1 MDNLPTTTAAGT
13 RPTSSEGPR
22 VASQDAVLSSIEK
35 RDGRVVPFNRLR
47 IEEAIEKACTAVKVE
62 DTSFIKPLVDEMLLT
77 VEREAHANGVKLL
90 TVEKIQDAVEE
101 ALMRSKQFYVA
112 KHYILY
118 RDERTQAR
126 KNKHYDLLA
135 QLEEK
140 KLMVKKASGEAQT
153 FEVHKIRRVFNRAC
167 RGYENKCHFE
177 DFLEAFKRNL
187 ANDIHTKDIN
197 KFMIKTA
204 IDMVTIEN
212 SWWQH
217 IAARILLENVYKH
230 ATKNRGIEIKDLYS
244 GDTYLSLFEEYVNS
258 GLYYKDFFKY
268 YTKEDIKN
276 AGEYMKQAYDD
287 SYQYTTVLSL
297 TKRYLLN
304 PNGVV
309 KETPQEMYM
318 SVALFLAIP
327 EASENRL
334 AYAFKLYDACANQL
348 ISLPTPTLLNSR
360 TNYHQLSSCFKLNVD
375 DDLRAIYHAV
385 ENVAQI
391 SKFGGGVGMYWG
403 NIRSRE
409 ASIRGVA
416 KASGGVNPWIKVI
429 NDTGVAVNQLGARMG
444 AISVTLDIWH
454 RDIYDFLDL
463 QTETGD
469 IRSKAFDIFPAISV
483 PDIFMR
489 RMREGVS
496 WTLFDPHEIEKLYG
510 KRLQNHFGKEFD
522 EFYEE
527 LERDDRIKLKK
538 SVPAKDLFKKHLKTV
553 VETGMPYVFFRDT
566 VNRLN
571 PNQHAGNVYSTQ
583 LCTEICQNTSPSKFE
598 SESHEDGT
606 ITLKYKAGDTVVC
619 NLASINIAKVHDEKT
634 VARVYPVLM
643 RALDNVITLNF
654 YPIKESERTAK
665 RYRPVGVGYLG
676 LAEYLAV
683 NHIAYDSEEAKT
695 EVNKL
700 FERYSYHMYRAS
712 ADLAKERGHYELY
725 PGSQFSKGILLG
737 REKQWYVENTGRAEA
752 WDALFTDMTTTGF
765 RFGYHTGP
773 APNTST
779 AGVVG
784 TTAALLPIYKRFFV
798 ENNLSSPTI
807 RVAPQLDKDNFPY
820 YKEYISLD
828 MKDVIDLIAEVY
840 QWIDQSISF
849 EWMINPEK
857 VSPQQLY
864 EYYVYA
870 WEKGIK
876 TVYYVRSLSAKVDN
890 INKEDIKVV
899 EAPKMVAPEAP
910 NKPEYNV
917 CESCSG

>member
-1 MDNLPTTTAAGT
+1 MDKLPTKTVVGT
-13 RPTSSEGPR
+13 PPSSTEGPR
-22 VASQDAVLSSIEK
+22 INAQDAVLSNIEK
-35 RDGRVVPFNRLR
+35 RDGRVVPFNKKR
-47 IEEAIEKACTAVKVE
+47 IEEAIEKACTAVSVD
-62 DTSFIKPLVDEMLLT
+62 DTSFIPGLVDELLLT
-77 VEREAHANGVKLL
+77 LERDAHANGVTLL
-90 TVEKIQDAVEE
+90 TVEQVQDGVEE
-101 ALMRSKQFYVA
+101 VLMRNKQFNIA

-140 KLMVKKASGEAQT
+140 KLVVTKASGEQQT
-153 FEVHKIRRVFNRAC
+153 FDLHKIKRVFNRAC

-177 DFLEAFKRNL
+177 DFLETFKRNL
-187 ANDIHTKDIN
+187 ANDIETKNIN

-217 IAARILLENVYKH
+217 IAARILLENVYKQ
-230 ATKNRGIEIKDLYS
+230 ATKNRGIGIKDLYT
-244 GDTYLSLFEEYVNS
+244 GDSYLALFEEYVQS
-258 GLYYKDFFKY
+258 DLYYKDFFKY
-268 YTKEDIKN
+268 YTKEDIKK
-276 AGEYMKQAYDD
+276 AGKYMKQEYDD

-309 KETPQEMYM
+309 KETPQELYM

-334 AYAFKLYDACANQL
+334 KYAFKLYDACANQM

-360 TNYHQLSSCFKLNVD
+360 TNYHQLSSCFKINVD
-375 DDLRAIYHAV
+375 DDLRAIYHAI

-409 ASIRGVA
+409 SSIRGVK

-444 AISVTLDIWH
+444 AISVTLDMWH

-469 IRSKAFDIFPAISV
+469 IRSKSFDIFPAISV

-489 RMREGVS
+489 RVRENEQWS
-496 WTLFDPHEIEKLYG
+496 LFDPHEVEKVHG
-510 KRLQNHFGKEFD
+510 KRLQDLFGKEFE

-527 LERDDRIKLKK
+527 LERDDRLTLRKEV
-538 SVPAKDLFKKHLKTV
+538 SAKDLFKKHLKTV
-553 VETGMPYVFFRDT
+553 VETGMPYIFFRDT

-571 PNQHAGNVYSTQ
+571 PNKHAGNVYSTQ
-583 LCTEICQNTSPSKFE
+583 LCTEICQNTSPTKFE
-598 SESHEDGT
+598 EESHVDGT

-619 NLASINIAKVHDEKT
+619 NLASINIAKVHSEKT
-634 VARVYPVLM
+634 IAQIYPVLM
-643 RALDNVITLNF
+643 RALDNVITLNY
-654 YPIKESERTAK
+654 YPIKEAERTAK
-665 RYRPVGVGYLG
+665 RYRSVGVGYLG
-676 LAEYLAV
+676 LAEYLAT
-683 NHIAYDSEEAKT
+683 NHIAYDSEEAKK
-695 EVNKL
+695 EVNTL

-725 PGSQFSKGILLG
+725 PGSEYSKGILLG
-737 REKQWYVENTGRAEA
+737 REKQWYLENTGRVDA
-752 WDALFTDMTTTGF
+752 WETLFADMITTGF

-820 YKEYISLD
+820 YKEYVALD

-857 VSPQQLY
+857 TSPQQLY
-864 EYYVYA
+864 EYYLYA

-890 INKEDIKVV
+890 INEDEKSIETV
-899 EAPKMVAPEAP
+899 VAPE
-910 NKPEYNV
+910 KPEYNV
-917 CESCSG
+917 CDSCSG